1 MKARLQKDKILPRK
15 AIGAKQRSSID
26 RLVDY
31 GTDDED
37 TVEESPP
44 LCRASSFVELPR
56 SREATTGDT
65 RESRATTTMS
75 DSVVKM
81 ESPIVNGPKVCALY
95 WTVPYQL
102 FPDTI
107 IKLCSPAT

>member
-1 MKARLQKDKILPRK
+1 MVKTGQQKDKILPRK
-15 AIGAKQRSSID
+15 AIGAKQRNSIG

-44 LCRASSFVELPR
+44 LCRVSSSVELPR
-56 SREATTGDT
+56 SREATTSDA
-65 RESRATTTMS
+65 RETQATTTMS

-81 ESPIVNGPKVCALY
+81 ESPIVNGPKVCVL
-95 WTVPYQL
+95 
-102 FPDTI
+102 
-107 IKLCSPAT
+107 